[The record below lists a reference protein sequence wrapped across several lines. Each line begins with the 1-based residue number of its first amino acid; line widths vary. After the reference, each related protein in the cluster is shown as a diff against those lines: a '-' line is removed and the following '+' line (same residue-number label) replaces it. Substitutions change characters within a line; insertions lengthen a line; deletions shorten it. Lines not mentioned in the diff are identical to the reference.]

1 MSRHLAWFFLAVLAI
16 PVASAPLQALT
27 YEVGGCKTGK
37 SYVNFATISAAVVGV
52 PAGSTIEVCPGV
64 YPEQVTITQP
74 LTLKGIAFNNA
85 NRSVIIIYNPSG
97 APLVPNVTSIEA
109 GPVYAQVLVQNVI
122 PAGPV
127 NIIGITVDGAG
138 GGAGCPTL
146 AGIFYASGTSGT
158 VNEVTTRNQLTPGC
172 FFASGNGIW
181 AENGAGPDQTI
192 TVENSSLHNFDS
204 TGIQAISEQFPS
216 TLTAT
221 IKGNFASNF
230 VDVTVQHDRAQGIQN
245 IGAASAIT
253 GNLITSGFGNT
264 PSTANLF
271 GIISYP
277 DASDD
282 EGNVITASG
291 NTVADLYGYAIDSQ
305 QFGDTANSN
314 KLSNVYAGL
323 VVFVAVVES
332 NTVMNTSQG
341 YVFNASN
348 PQCASEGTIS
358 GNVIN
363 DSSLAFFGLPLVQI
377 QKNQV
382 DNDDVV
388 QMSTQCP

>member
-1 MSRHLAWFFLAVLAI
+1 
-16 PVASAPLQALT
+16 
-27 YEVGGCKTGK
+27 
-37 SYVNFATISAAVVGV
+37 
-52 PAGSTIEVCPGV
+52 
-64 YPEQVTITQP
+64 
-74 LTLKGIAFNNA
+74 
-85 NRSVIIIYNPSG
+85 
-97 APLVPNVTSIEA
+97 
-109 GPVYAQVLVQNVI
+109 VYAQVLVQNVI
-122 PAGPV
+122 PLGSV
-127 NIIGITVDGAG
+127 NIIGITVDGTG

-158 VNEVTTRNQLTPGC
+158 VNEVAMRHQLTPGC

-181 AENGAGPDQTI
+181 AENGASLNQTI
-192 TVENSSLHNFDS
+192 TVENSSVHDFDS

-245 IGAASAIT
+245 IGATSAIMD
-253 GNLITSGFGNT
+253 NFITSGSGNT

-271 GIISYP
+271 GVISYP
-277 DASDD
+277 DANDD
-282 EGNVITASG
+282 VGNVITASG
-291 NTVADLYGYAIDSQ
+291 NTVADLYGYAITSQ
-305 QFGDTANSN
+305 QFGDTAKSN
-314 KLSNVYAGL
+314 KLSHVYAGL
-323 VVFVAVVES
+323 VVFFAVVES

-358 GNVIN
+358 GNVVN

-382 DNDDVV
+382 DSDDVV
-388 QMSTQCP
+388 QMSPQCP

>member
-1 MSRHLAWFFLAVLAI
+1 MSRHLAWFFLAVAML
-16 PVASAPLQALT
+16 VVSAPLQAVT
-27 YEVGGCKTGK
+27 YEVGGCKTGA
-37 SYVNFATISAAVVGV
+37 SYVNFTTISAAVSGV
-52 PAGSTIEVCPGV
+52 PAGSTIQVCPGV
-64 YPEQVTITQP
+64 YPEQVTISQP
-74 LTLKGIAFNNA
+74 LTLKGITFNNSS
-85 NRSVIIIYNPSG
+85 RSVITINNPTG

-122 PAGPV
+122 PLGSV
-127 NIIGITVDGAG
+127 NIIGITVDGTG

-158 VNEVTTRNQLTPGC
+158 VNEVAMRHQLTPGC

-181 AENGAGPDQTI
+181 AENGASLNQTI
-192 TVENSSLHNFDS
+192 TVENSSVHDFDS

-245 IGAASAIT
+245 IGATSAIMD
-253 GNLITSGFGNT
+253 NFITSGSGNT

-271 GIISYP
+271 GVISYP
-277 DASDD
+277 DANDD
-282 EGNVITASG
+282 VGNVITASG
-291 NTVADLYGYAIDSQ
+291 NTVADLYGYAITSQ
-305 QFGDTANSN
+305 QFGDTAKSN

-323 VVFVAVVES
+323 VVFFAVVES

-358 GNVIN
+358 GNVVN

-382 DNDDVV
+382 DSDDVV
-388 QMSTQCP
+388 QMSPQCP

>member
-1 MSRHLAWFFLAVLAI
+1 MSRDRAWFFLAMVTLAGS
-16 PVASAPLQALT
+16 ASLHALN

-37 SYVNFATISAAVVGV
+37 SYVNFTTISAAVSGV
-52 PAGSTIEVCPGV
+52 PAGSTIQVCPGV
-64 YPEQVTITQP
+64 YPEQVTISQP
-74 LTLKGIAFNNA
+74 LTLKGITFNNSS
-85 NRSVIIIYNPSG
+85 RSVITINNPTG
-97 APLVPNVTSIEA
+97 APLAPNVTSIEA

-122 PAGPV
+122 PLGPV
-127 NIIGITVDGAG
+127 NIIGITVDGTG

-158 VNEVTTRNQLTPGC
+158 VNEVATRHQLTPGC
-172 FFASGNGIW
+172 FLASGNGIW
-181 AENGAGPDQTI
+181 AENGAGPNQTI
-192 TVENSSLHNFDS
+192 TVENSSVHDFDS

-245 IGAASAIT
+245 IGATSAIT
-253 GNLITSGFGNT
+253 DNFITSGSGNT

-271 GIISYP
+271 GVISYP
-277 DASDD
+277 DANDD

-291 NTVADLYGYAIDSQ
+291 NTVADLYGYAITSQ
-305 QFGDTANSN
+305 QFGDTAKSN

-358 GNVIN
+358 GNVVN

-388 QMSTQCP
+388 QMSPQCP